1 MRERMPTSAQAIYAI
16 IVHFTAKIHGTMQP
30 NPGVN
35 QELGILPRYNFPK
48 LFATTGRFL
57 DGRCELL
64 LVPEKLVVALFH
76 YASDQAVSVPI
87 GFISGKAEHVEI
99 ARQVFEGLTSGKSP
113 VYHAG
118 DHDADLDLSDEL
130 TALRANF
137 EMLPPSQ

>member
-1 MRERMPTSAQAIYAI
+1 MKFMIPLLMAVLPAVLVAQSQSGSASGVPSIAIPKTSAVLVIE
-16 IVHFTAKIHGTMQP
+16 T
-30 NPGVN
+30 
-35 QELGILPRYNFPK
+35 PK
-48 LFATTGRFL
+48 
-57 DGRCELL
+57 
-64 LVPEKLVVALFH
+64 
-76 YASDQAVSVPI
+76 YQAVSVPI